1 MDIIAAQFTNWQT
14 ALEDFQKS
22 VEKDLE
28 EIRKQ
33 KSEIQQMKAEIINRL
48 DQGQYIR
55 DNNRVI
61 ISAPEIIIGNVD
73 KSGTLWN
80 GCSQVTIRANEINLE
95 GVGSGTTGIGTIV
108 SRAAS
113 IQQIAVDPGS
123 DGMESVV
130 KPTSEIVSQ
139 AQSITLRG
147 ETAEDF
153 FPTGA
158 PRSSKGIFLS
168 TDGQI
173 GINATKPCETLKEQL
188 ENQEKSLKTIISDLT
203 KEMNNAKSETSS
215 LITQLNSIAE
225 KNTMNADDIST
236 RTNFLDIDEL
246 QEEFQH
252 VSFTLYTSMT
262 RYFNVLSRLAE
273 ANRQLNSI
281 KEQKEAAGQL
291 QSSFKEK
298 TTDTFISLRS
308 ENISLTSTDG
318 DGNLR
323 TNDGAGIGLAGKEI
337 RFTSYGND
345 GALIKDSNIY
355 MGSQDVEINTANP
368 KIADK
373 NTDLPAEGSVRV
385 VSKAIQVEA
394 VDYETKDDKTEE
406 KSLTQEGSFTE
417 EKSLTQE
424 GSFTLRAEKI
434 NLNATDTE
442 GKATGTIAANA
453 KTVEVKAMDVD
464 KEKRTDKEL
473 AAGSSLLLLAEKVYA
488 GARDKKARSKSVQVA
503 SDKVGLFGDTTVEL
517 QQDGK
522 AILQLSGGDA
532 ALSGSKTT
540 LYGEMTSQGKTTFKS
555 DVTAGTV
562 EMKNLKVDSSFKTP
576 YTTEGVSVPGAPST
590 AKLSAK
596 LSEEELKSNNG

>member
-130 KPTSEIVSQ
+130 KTTSEIVSQ

-337 RFTSYGND
+337 SFTSYGND
-345 GALIKDSNIY
+345 GALIKDSGIY

-385 VSKAIQVEA
+385 LSKAIQVEA

-406 KSLTQEGSFTE
+406 KSLT
-417 EKSLTQE
+417 KE

-453 KTVEVKAMDVD
+453 KAVEVKAMDVD

-488 GARDKKARSKSVQVA
+488 GARDKKARSKSIQVA

-532 ALSGSKTT
+532 ALSGNKTT

-555 DVTAGTV
+555 DVTAETV
-562 EMKNLKVDSSFKTP
+562 EMKNLKVNSSFKTP
-576 YTTEGVSVPGAPST
+576 YTTEGISVPGAPST
-590 AKLSAK
+590 AKLGTK

>member
-1 MDIIAAQFTNWQT
+1 MRKDITEQFTDWQS
-14 ALEDFQKS
+14 ALEKFQQNVK
-22 VEKDLE
+22 KDIE
-28 EIRKQ
+28 EIRSQ
-33 KSEIQQMKAEIINRL
+33 KDEIQRIKQDIL
-48 DQGQYIR
+48 DNLEKGRYIR
-55 DNNRVI
+55 DDNRII

-73 KSGTLWN
+73 KSGILW
-80 GCSQVTIRANEINLE
+80 GGGSKVVIRATNIDLE
-95 GVGSGTTGIGTIV
+95 GVGTGTSGIGSIV
-108 SRAAS
+108 SRAPS
-113 IQQIAVDPGS
+113 IRQIAVDPGK
-123 DGMESVV
+123 DGIEQVV
-130 KPTSEIVSQ
+130 KPISEIVSQ
-139 AQSITLRG
+139 AQNIVLRG
-147 ETAEDF
+147 E
-153 FPTGA
+153 
-158 PRSSKGIFLS
+158 
-168 TDGQI
+168 
-173 GINATKPCETLKEQL
+173 
-188 ENQEKSLKTIISDLT
+188 
-203 KEMNNAKSETSS
+203 
-215 LITQLNSIAE
+215 
-225 KNTMNADDIST
+225 NADDYFPQSSLSNSGSGIHLSTNGQISIDATLPCDTLSESLEQEEKALNTQINDLNQTASQAKSTVTSLVSHMNELIEKDTLNSSEIET

-246 QEEFQH
+246 HYEFQQ
-252 VSFTLYTSMT
+252 VTSTLYNALTH
-262 RYFNVLSRLAE
+262 YFNSLSLLAE
-273 ANRQLNSI
+273 SNRQLAAV
-281 KEQKEAAGQL
+281 KEQKEAAKQL
-291 QSSFKEK
+291 KSSFKEQ

-308 ENISLTSTDG
+308 ENISLTSADG

-337 RFTSYGND
+337 SFTSYGND
-345 GALIKDSNIY
+345 GALIKDSGIY

-385 VSKAIQVEA
+385 VSKEIQVEA
-394 VDYETKDDKTEE
+394 VDYETKDNK
-406 KSLTQEGSFTE
+406 TE

-488 GARDKKARSKSVQVA
+488 GARDKKARSKNVQVA

-576 YTTEGVSVPGAPST
+576 YTTEGISVPGAPST
-590 AKLSAK
+590 AKLGAK
-596 LSEEELKSNNG
+596 LNEEELKSNNG

>member
-1 MDIIAAQFTNWQT
+1 MEKFQQNVKKDI
-14 ALEDFQKS
+14 
-22 VEKDLE
+22 E
-28 EIRKQ
+28 EIRSQ
-33 KSEIQQMKAEIINRL
+33 KDEIQRIKQDIL
-48 DQGQYIR
+48 DNLEKGRYIR
-55 DNNRVI
+55 DDNRII

-73 KSGTLWN
+73 KSGILW
-80 GCSQVTIRANEINLE
+80 GGGSKVVIRATNIDLE
-95 GVGSGTTGIGTIV
+95 GVGTGTSGIGSIV
-108 SRAAS
+108 SRAPS
-113 IQQIAVDPGS
+113 IRQIAVDPGK
-123 DGMESVV
+123 DGIEQVV
-130 KPTSEIVSQ
+130 KPISEIVSQ
-139 AQSITLRG
+139 AQNIVLRG
-147 ETAEDF
+147 EDTDDY
-153 FPTGA
+153 FPQ
-158 PRSSKGIFLS
+158 SSLSNSGSGIHLS
-168 TDGQI
+168 TNGQI
-173 GINATKPCETLKEQL
+173 SIDATLPCDTLSESLEQEEKALNTQINDL
-188 ENQEKSLKTIISDLT
+188 NQTASQ
-203 KEMNNAKSETSS
+203 AKSTVAS
-215 LITQLNSIAE
+215 LVSYMNELIEKDTLNNSEIE
-225 KNTMNADDIST
+225 T

-246 QEEFQH
+246 HYEFQQTT
-252 VSFTLYTSMT
+252 STLYNALTH
-262 RYFNVLSRLAE
+262 YFNSLSLLAE
-273 ANRQLNSI
+273 NNRQLAAV
-281 KEQKEAAGQL
+281 KEQKEAAKQL
-291 QSSFKEK
+291 KSSFKEQ

-337 RFTSYGND
+337 SLTSYGND
-345 GALIKDSNIY
+345 GALIKDSGIY

-406 KSLTQEGSFTE
+406 KSLT
-417 EKSLTQE
+417 KE

-540 LYGEMTSQGKTTFKS
+540 LYGEMTSQGKSTFKS

-576 YTTEGVSVPGAPST
+576 YTTEGISVPGAPST

>member
-1 MDIIAAQFTNWQT
+1 MRKDITEQFTDWQS
-14 ALEDFQKS
+14 ALEKFQQNVK
-22 VEKDLE
+22 KDIE
-28 EIRKQ
+28 EIRSQ
-33 KSEIQQMKAEIINRL
+33 KDEIQRIKQDIL
-48 DQGQYIR
+48 DNLEKGRYIR
-55 DNNRVI
+55 DDNRII

-73 KSGTLWN
+73 KSGILW
-80 GCSQVTIRANEINLE
+80 GGGSKVVIRATNIDLE
-95 GVGSGTTGIGTIV
+95 GVGTGTSGIGSIV
-108 SRAAS
+108 SRAPS
-113 IQQIAVDPGS
+113 IRQIAVDPGK
-123 DGMESVV
+123 DGIEQVV
-130 KPTSEIVSQ
+130 KPISEIVSQ
-139 AQSITLRG
+139 AQNIVLRG
-147 ETAEDF
+147 E
-153 FPTGA
+153 
-158 PRSSKGIFLS
+158 
-168 TDGQI
+168 
-173 GINATKPCETLKEQL
+173 
-188 ENQEKSLKTIISDLT
+188 
-203 KEMNNAKSETSS
+203 
-215 LITQLNSIAE
+215 
-225 KNTMNADDIST
+225 NADDYFPQSSLSNSGSGIHLSTNGQISIDATLPCDTLSESLEQEEKALNTQINDLNQTASQAKSTVASLVSHMNELIEKDTLNSSEIET

-246 QEEFQH
+246 HYEFQQ
-252 VSFTLYTSMT
+252 VTSTLYNALTH
-262 RYFNVLSRLAE
+262 YFNSLSLLAE
-273 ANRQLNSI
+273 SNRQLAAV
-281 KEQKEAAGQL
+281 KEQKEAAKQL
-291 QSSFKEK
+291 KSSFKEQ

-308 ENISLTSTDG
+308 ENISLTSADG

-337 RFTSYGND
+337 SFTSYGND
-345 GALIKDSNIY
+345 GALIKDSSIY

-394 VDYETKDDKTEE
+394 VDYEMKDNK
-406 KSLTQEGSFTE
+406 TE

-488 GARDKKARSKSVQVA
+488 GARDKKARSKNVQVA

-590 AKLSAK
+590 AKLGAK

>member
-1 MDIIAAQFTNWQT
+1 MRTIAEQFKYWQE
-14 ALEDFQKS
+14 ALDDFQKN
-22 VEKDLE
+22 VEKDLD
-28 EIRKQ
+28 EIRRY
-33 KSEIQQMKAEIINRL
+33 KSEVQQMKIDLIDHLEKGRYVRD
-48 DQGQYIR
+48 DQ
-55 DNNRVI
+55 RVI

-73 KSGTLWN
+73 KSGTLCGSN
-80 GCSQVTIRANEINLE
+80 SRIILRGTNISLDGVGAGAS
-95 GVGSGTTGIGTIV
+95 GVGSIV

-113 IQQIAVDPGS
+113 IRQIAVDPGM
-123 DGMESVV
+123 DGQENVA
-130 KPTSEIVSQ
+130 KGISEIVSQ
-139 AQSITLRG
+139 ARNVIIRSEKQ
-147 ETAEDF
+147 ANDV
-153 FPTGA
+153 FPTYGL
-158 PRSSKGIFLS
+158 SGTDGGITLS

-173 GINATKPCETLKEQL
+173 SLNATLPCETLKERL
-188 ENQEKSLKTIISDLT
+188 EQEETALTTQTNDLK
-203 KEMNNAKSETSS
+203 KEASQAKSEVSS
-215 LITQLNSIAE
+215 LISQIDKLFDQDLMNLDE
-225 KNTMNADDIST
+225 TMT
-236 RTNFLDIDEL
+236 RTNYMDIEEL
-246 QEEFQH
+246 HEEIRNI
-252 VSFTLYTSMT
+252 SGTIYTSMT

-298 TTDTFISLRS
+298 STDTFISLRS

-337 RFTSYGND
+337 SLTSYGND
-345 GALIKDSNIY
+345 GALIKDSGIY

-406 KSLTQEGSFTE
+406 KSLT
-417 EKSLTQE
+417 KE
-424 GSFTLRAEKI
+424 GSFTLRAEII
-434 NLNATDTE
+434 NLIATDTE

-488 GARDKKARSKSVQVA
+488 GARDKKTRSKSVQVA

-532 ALSGSKTT
+532 ALSGSKIT
-540 LYGEMTSQGKTTFKS
+540 LYGEMTSQGKSTFKS

-576 YTTEGVSVPGAPST
+576 YTTEGISVPGAPST

>member
-1 MDIIAAQFTNWQT
+1 MRKDITEQFTDWKS
-14 ALEDFQKS
+14 ALEKFQQNVK
-22 VEKDLE
+22 KDIE
-28 EIRKQ
+28 EIRSQ
-33 KSEIQQMKAEIINRL
+33 KDEIQRIKQDIL
-48 DQGQYIR
+48 DNLEKGRYIR
-55 DNNRVI
+55 DDNRII

-73 KSGTLWN
+73 KSGILW
-80 GCSQVTIRANEINLE
+80 GGGSKVVIRATNIDLE
-95 GVGSGTTGIGTIV
+95 GVGTGTSGIGSIV
-108 SRAAS
+108 SRAPS
-113 IQQIAVDPGS
+113 IRQIAVDPGK
-123 DGMESVV
+123 DGIEQVV
-130 KPTSEIVSQ
+130 KPISEIVSQ
-139 AQSITLRG
+139 AQNIVLRG
-147 ETAEDF
+147 E
-153 FPTGA
+153 
-158 PRSSKGIFLS
+158 
-168 TDGQI
+168 
-173 GINATKPCETLKEQL
+173 
-188 ENQEKSLKTIISDLT
+188 
-203 KEMNNAKSETSS
+203 
-215 LITQLNSIAE
+215 
-225 KNTMNADDIST
+225 NADDYFPQSSLSNSGSGIHLSTNGQISIDATLPCDTLSESLEQEEKALNTHINDLNQTASQAKSTVASLVSHMNELIEKDTLNSSEIET

-246 QEEFQH
+246 HYEFQQTT
-252 VSFTLYTSMT
+252 STLYNALTH
-262 RYFNVLSRLAE
+262 YFNSLSLLAE
-273 ANRQLNSI
+273 SNRQLAAV
-281 KEQKEAAGQL
+281 KEQKEAAKQL
-291 QSSFKEK
+291 KSSFKEQ

-337 RFTSYGND
+337 SLTSYGND
-345 GALIKDSNIY
+345 GALIKDSGIY

-406 KSLTQEGSFTE
+406 KSLT
-417 EKSLTQE
+417 KE

-488 GARDKKARSKSVQVA
+488 GARDKKTRSKSVQVA

-540 LYGEMTSQGKTTFKS
+540 LYGEMTSQGKSTFKS

-576 YTTEGVSVPGAPST
+576 YTTEGISVPGSPST

>member
-1 MDIIAAQFTNWQT
+1 MRTIAEQFKYWQE
-14 ALEDFQKS
+14 ALDDFQKN
-22 VEKDLE
+22 VEKDLD
-28 EIRKQ
+28 EIRRY
-33 KSEIQQMKAEIINRL
+33 KSEVQQMKIDLIDHLEKGRYVRD
-48 DQGQYIR
+48 DQ
-55 DNNRVI
+55 RVI

-73 KSGTLWN
+73 KSGTLCGSN
-80 GCSQVTIRANEINLE
+80 SRIILRGTNISLDGVGAGAS
-95 GVGSGTTGIGTIV
+95 GVGSIV

-113 IQQIAVDPGS
+113 IRQIAVDPGM
-123 DGMESVV
+123 DGQENVA
-130 KPTSEIVSQ
+130 KGISEIVSQ
-139 AQSITLRG
+139 ARNVIIRSEKQ
-147 ETAEDF
+147 ANDV
-153 FPTGA
+153 FPTYGL
-158 PRSSKGIFLS
+158 SGTDGGITLS

-173 GINATKPCETLKEQL
+173 SLNATLPCETLKERL
-188 ENQEKSLKTIISDLT
+188 EQEETALTTQTNDLK
-203 KEMNNAKSETSS
+203 KEASQAKSEVSS
-215 LITQLNSIAE
+215 LISQIDKLFDQDLMNLDE
-225 KNTMNADDIST
+225 TMT
-236 RTNFLDIDEL
+236 RTNYMDIEEL
-246 QEEFQH
+246 HEEIRNI
-252 VSFTLYTSMT
+252 SGTIYTSMT

-298 TTDTFISLRS
+298 STDTFISLRS

-337 RFTSYGND
+337 SLTSYGND
-345 GALIKDSNIY
+345 GALIKDSGIY

-394 VDYETKDDKTEE
+394 VDYETKDDK
-406 KSLTQEGSFTE
+406 TE

-488 GARDKKARSKSVQVA
+488 GARDKKTRSKSVQVA

-540 LYGEMTSQGKTTFKS
+540 LYGEMTSQGKSTFKS

-576 YTTEGVSVPGAPST
+576 YTTEGISVPGAPST

>member
-1 MDIIAAQFTNWQT
+1 MEKRIGKVPAKCKKDI
-14 ALEDFQKS
+14 
-22 VEKDLE
+22 E
-28 EIRKQ
+28 EIRSQ
-33 KSEIQQMKAEIINRL
+33 KDEIQRIKQDIL
-48 DQGQYIR
+48 DNLEKGRYIR
-55 DNNRVI
+55 DDNRII

-73 KSGTLWN
+73 KSGILW
-80 GCSQVTIRANEINLE
+80 GGGSKVVIRATNIDLE
-95 GVGSGTTGIGTIV
+95 GVGTGTSGIGSIV
-108 SRAAS
+108 SRAPS
-113 IQQIAVDPGS
+113 IRQIAVDPGK
-123 DGMESVV
+123 DGIEQVV
-130 KPTSEIVSQ
+130 KPISEIVSQ
-139 AQSITLRG
+139 AQNIVLRG
-147 ETAEDF
+147 E
-153 FPTGA
+153 
-158 PRSSKGIFLS
+158 
-168 TDGQI
+168 
-173 GINATKPCETLKEQL
+173 
-188 ENQEKSLKTIISDLT
+188 
-203 KEMNNAKSETSS
+203 
-215 LITQLNSIAE
+215 
-225 KNTMNADDIST
+225 NADDYFPQSSLSNSGSGIHLSTNGQISIDATLPCDTLSESLEQEEKALNTQINDLNQTASQAKSTVASLVSHMNELIEKDTLNSSEIET

-246 QEEFQH
+246 HYEFQQTT
-252 VSFTLYTSMT
+252 STLYNALTH
-262 RYFNVLSRLAE
+262 YFNSLSLLAE
-273 ANRQLNSI
+273 SNRQLAAV
-281 KEQKEAAGQL
+281 KEQKEAAKQL
-291 QSSFKEK
+291 KSSFKEQ

-337 RFTSYGND
+337 SLTSYGND
-345 GALIKDSNIY
+345 GALIKDSGIY

-406 KSLTQEGSFTE
+406 KSLT
-417 EKSLTQE
+417 KE

-488 GARDKKARSKSVQVA
+488 GARDKKTRSKSVQVA

-540 LYGEMTSQGKTTFKS
+540 LYGEMTSQGKSTFKS

-576 YTTEGVSVPGAPST
+576 YTTEGISVPGAPST
-590 AKLSAK
+590 AKLNAK

>member
-1 MDIIAAQFTNWQT
+1 MRTIAEQFKYWQE
-14 ALEDFQKS
+14 ALDDFQKN
-22 VEKDLE
+22 VEKDLD
-28 EIRKQ
+28 EIRRY
-33 KSEIQQMKAEIINRL
+33 KSEVQQMKIDLIDHLEKGRYVRD
-48 DQGQYIR
+48 DQ
-55 DNNRVI
+55 RVI

-73 KSGTLWN
+73 KSGTLCGSN
-80 GCSQVTIRANEINLE
+80 SRIILRGTNISLDGVGAGAS
-95 GVGSGTTGIGTIV
+95 GVGSIV

-113 IQQIAVDPGS
+113 IRQIAVDPGM
-123 DGMESVV
+123 DGQENVA
-130 KPTSEIVSQ
+130 KGISEIVSQ
-139 AQSITLRG
+139 ARNVIIRSEKQ
-147 ETAEDF
+147 ANDV
-153 FPTGA
+153 FPTYGL
-158 PRSSKGIFLS
+158 SGTDGGITLS

-173 GINATKPCETLKEQL
+173 SLNATLPCETLKERL
-188 ENQEKSLKTIISDLT
+188 EQEETALTTQTNDLK
-203 KEMNNAKSETSS
+203 KEASQAKSEVSS
-215 LITQLNSIAE
+215 LGNPEHIRHHLHLDDPLLQRPLPPCRGEPPIEQHQGAE
-225 KNTMNADDIST
+225 RGGRPVAV
-236 RTNFLDIDEL
+236 F
-246 QEEFQH
+246 
-252 VSFTLYTSMT
+252 VP
-262 RYFNVLSRLAE
+262 
-273 ANRQLNSI
+273 
-281 KEQKEAAGQL
+281 
-291 QSSFKEK
+291 
-298 TTDTFISLRS
+298 DTFISLRS

-337 RFTSYGND
+337 SLTSYGND
-345 GALIKDSNIY
+345 GALIKDSGIY

-406 KSLTQEGSFTE
+406 KSLT
-417 EKSLTQE
+417 KE

-540 LYGEMTSQGKTTFKS
+540 LYGEMTSQGKSTFKS

-576 YTTEGVSVPGAPST
+576 YTTEGISVPGAPST

>member
-1 MDIIAAQFTNWQT
+1 MRTIAEQFKYWQE
-14 ALEDFQKS
+14 ALDDFQKN
-22 VEKDLE
+22 VEKDLD
-28 EIRKQ
+28 EIRRY
-33 KSEIQQMKAEIINRL
+33 KSEVQQMKIDLIDHLEKGRYVRD
-48 DQGQYIR
+48 DQ
-55 DNNRVI
+55 RVI

-73 KSGTLWN
+73 KSGTLCGSN
-80 GCSQVTIRANEINLE
+80 SRIILRGTNISLDGVGAGAS
-95 GVGSGTTGIGTIV
+95 GVGSIV

-113 IQQIAVDPGS
+113 IRQIAVDPGM
-123 DGMESVV
+123 DGQENVA
-130 KPTSEIVSQ
+130 KGISEIVSQ
-139 AQSITLRG
+139 ARNVIIRSEKQ
-147 ETAEDF
+147 ANDV
-153 FPTGA
+153 FPTYGL
-158 PRSSKGIFLS
+158 SGTDGGITLS

-173 GINATKPCETLKEQL
+173 SLNATLPCETLKERL
-188 ENQEKSLKTIISDLT
+188 EQEETALTTQTNDLK
-203 KEMNNAKSETSS
+203 KEASQAKSEVSS
-215 LITQLNSIAE
+215 LISQIDKLFDQDLMNLDE
-225 KNTMNADDIST
+225 TMT
-236 RTNFLDIDEL
+236 RTNYMDIEEL
-246 QEEFQH
+246 HEEIRNI
-252 VSFTLYTSMT
+252 SGTIYTSMT

-273 ANRQLNSI
+273 SNRQLNSI

-298 TTDTFISLRS
+298 STDTFISLRS

-337 RFTSYGND
+337 SLTSYGND
-345 GALIKDSNIY
+345 GALIKDSGIY

-406 KSLTQEGSFTE
+406 KSLT
-417 EKSLTQE
+417 KE

-488 GARDKKARSKSVQVA
+488 GARDKKTRSKSVQVA
-503 SDKVGLFGDTTVEL
+503 SDKVGLFGDTAVEL

-540 LYGEMTSQGKTTFKS
+540 LYGEMTSQGKSTFKS

-576 YTTEGVSVPGAPST
+576 YTTEGISVPGAPST

>member
-1 MDIIAAQFTNWQT
+1 MRTIAEQFKYWQE
-14 ALEDFQKS
+14 ALDDFQKN
-22 VEKDLE
+22 VEKDLD
-28 EIRKQ
+28 EIRRY
-33 KSEIQQMKAEIINRL
+33 KSEVQQMKIDLIDHLEKGRYVRD
-48 DQGQYIR
+48 DQ
-55 DNNRVI
+55 RVI

-73 KSGTLWN
+73 KSGTLCGSN
-80 GCSQVTIRANEINLE
+80 SRIILRGTNISLDGVGAGAS
-95 GVGSGTTGIGTIV
+95 GVGSIV

-113 IQQIAVDPGS
+113 IRQIAVDPGM
-123 DGMESVV
+123 DGQENVA
-130 KPTSEIVSQ
+130 KGISEIVSQ
-139 AQSITLRG
+139 ARNVIIRSEKQ
-147 ETAEDF
+147 ANDV
-153 FPTGA
+153 FPTYGL
-158 PRSSKGIFLS
+158 SGTDGGITLS

-173 GINATKPCETLKEQL
+173 SLNATLPCETLKERL
-188 ENQEKSLKTIISDLT
+188 EQEETALTTQTNDLK
-203 KEMNNAKSETSS
+203 KEASQAKSEVSS
-215 LITQLNSIAE
+215 LISQIDKLFDQDLMNLDE
-225 KNTMNADDIST
+225 TMT
-236 RTNFLDIDEL
+236 RTNYMDIEEL
-246 QEEFQH
+246 HEEIRNI
-252 VSFTLYTSMT
+252 SGTIYTSMT

-298 TTDTFISLRS
+298 STDTFISLRS

-337 RFTSYGND
+337 SLTSYGND
-345 GALIKDSNIY
+345 GALIKDSGIY
-355 MGSQDVEINTANP
+355 MGSQDVESNTANP

-406 KSLTQEGSFTE
+406 KSLT
-417 EKSLTQE
+417 KE

-488 GARDKKARSKSVQVA
+488 GARDKKTRSKSVQVA

-540 LYGEMTSQGKTTFKS
+540 LYGEMTSQGKSTFKS

-576 YTTEGVSVPGAPST
+576 YTTEGISVPGAPST

>member
-1 MDIIAAQFTNWQT
+1 MRKDITEQFTDWQS
-14 ALEDFQKS
+14 ALEKFQQNVK
-22 VEKDLE
+22 KDIE
-28 EIRKQ
+28 EIRSQ
-33 KSEIQQMKAEIINRL
+33 KDEIQRIKQDIL
-48 DQGQYIR
+48 DNLEKGRYIR
-55 DNNRVI
+55 DDNRII

-73 KSGTLWN
+73 KSGILW
-80 GCSQVTIRANEINLE
+80 GGGSKVVIRATNIDLE
-95 GVGSGTTGIGTIV
+95 GVGTGTSGIGSIV
-108 SRAAS
+108 SRAPS
-113 IQQIAVDPGS
+113 IRQIAVDPGK
-123 DGMESVV
+123 DGIEQVV
-130 KPTSEIVSQ
+130 KPISEIVSQ
-139 AQSITLRG
+139 AQNIVLRG
-147 ETAEDF
+147 E
-153 FPTGA
+153 
-158 PRSSKGIFLS
+158 
-168 TDGQI
+168 
-173 GINATKPCETLKEQL
+173 
-188 ENQEKSLKTIISDLT
+188 
-203 KEMNNAKSETSS
+203 
-215 LITQLNSIAE
+215 
-225 KNTMNADDIST
+225 NADDYFPQSSLSNSGSGIHLSTNGQISIDATLPCDTLSESLEQEEKALNTQINDLNQTASQAKSTVASLVSHMNELIEKDTLNSSEIET

-246 QEEFQH
+246 HYEFQQ
-252 VSFTLYTSMT
+252 VTSTLYNALTH
-262 RYFNVLSRLAE
+262 YFNSLSLLAE
-273 ANRQLNSI
+273 SNRQLAAV
-281 KEQKEAAGQL
+281 KEQKEAAKQL
-291 QSSFKEK
+291 KSSFKEQ

-308 ENISLTSTDG
+308 ENISLTSADG

-337 RFTSYGND
+337 SFTSYGND
-345 GALIKDSNIY
+345 GALIKDSSIY

-394 VDYETKDDKTEE
+394 VDYETKDDK
-406 KSLTQEGSFTE
+406 TE

-488 GARDKKARSKSVQVA
+488 GARDKKARSKNVQVA

-590 AKLSAK
+590 AKLGAK

>member
-1 MDIIAAQFTNWQT
+1 MRTIAEQFKYWQE
-14 ALEDFQKS
+14 ALDDFQKN
-22 VEKDLE
+22 VEKDLD
-28 EIRKQ
+28 EIRRY
-33 KSEIQQMKAEIINRL
+33 KSEVQQMKIDLIDHLEKGRYVRD
-48 DQGQYIR
+48 DQ
-55 DNNRVI
+55 RVI

-73 KSGTLWN
+73 KSGTLC
-80 GCSQVTIRANEINLE
+80 GSHSKIILRGTDICLDGVGTSAS
-95 GVGSGTTGIGTIV
+95 GVGSIV

-113 IQQIAVDPGS
+113 IRQIAVDPGM
-123 DGMESVV
+123 DGQENVA
-130 KPTSEIVSQ
+130 KGISEIVSQ
-139 AQSITLRG
+139 ARNITIRS
-147 ETAEDF
+147 EKQANDV
-153 FPTGA
+153 FPTYGL
-158 PRSSKGIFLS
+158 SGNDGGITLS

-173 GINATKPCETLKEQL
+173 NLNATLPCETLKKRLEQEETAL
-188 ENQEKSLKTIISDLT
+188 TTQTNDLK
-203 KEMNNAKSETSS
+203 KEASQAKSEVSS
-215 LITQLNSIAE
+215 LISQIDKLFDQDLMNLDE
-225 KNTMNADDIST
+225 TMT
-236 RTNFLDIDEL
+236 RTNYMDIDEL
-246 QEEFQH
+246 HEEIRNI
-252 VSFTLYTSMT
+252 SGTIYSAMT

-273 ANRQLNSI
+273 TNRQLNSI

-291 QSSFKEK
+291 QSSFKDQP
-298 TTDTFISLRS
+298 TDTFISLRS

-323 TNDGAGIGLAGKEI
+323 TNQGAGIGLAGKEI
-337 RFTSYGND
+337 SLTSYGND
-345 GALIKDSNIY
+345 GALIKESGIY

-373 NTDLPAEGSVRV
+373 STDLPAEGNVRV
-385 VSKAIQVEA
+385 ISKEIQVEA

-406 KSLTQEGSFTE
+406 KSLT
-417 EKSLTQE
+417 KE

-442 GKATGTIAANA
+442 GKATGTITANA
-453 KTVEVKAMDVD
+453 KAVEVKAMDVD

-488 GARDKKARSKSVQVA
+488 GARDKKMRSKNVQVA
-503 SDKVGLFGDTTVEL
+503 SDKVGLFGDTTIEL

-522 AILQLSGGDA
+522 AILQLSGGDT

-555 DVTAGTV
+555 DVTAETV

-576 YTTEGVSVPGAPST
+576 YTTEGISVPSAPST

-596 LSEEELKSNNG
+596 LSEEELKSSNE

>member
-1 MDIIAAQFTNWQT
+1 MRKDITEQFTDWQS
-14 ALEDFQKS
+14 ALEKFQQNVK
-22 VEKDLE
+22 KDIE
-28 EIRKQ
+28 EIRSQ
-33 KSEIQQMKAEIINRL
+33 KDEIQRIKQDIL
-48 DQGQYIR
+48 DNLEKGRYIR
-55 DNNRVI
+55 DDNRII

-73 KSGTLWN
+73 KSGILW
-80 GCSQVTIRANEINLE
+80 GGGSKVVIRATNIDLE
-95 GVGSGTTGIGTIV
+95 GVGTGTSGIGSIV
-108 SRAAS
+108 SRAPS
-113 IQQIAVDPGS
+113 IRQIAVDPGK
-123 DGMESVV
+123 DGIEQVV
-130 KPTSEIVSQ
+130 KPISEIVSQ
-139 AQSITLRG
+139 AQNIVLRG
-147 ETAEDF
+147 E
-153 FPTGA
+153 
-158 PRSSKGIFLS
+158 
-168 TDGQI
+168 
-173 GINATKPCETLKEQL
+173 
-188 ENQEKSLKTIISDLT
+188 
-203 KEMNNAKSETSS
+203 
-215 LITQLNSIAE
+215 
-225 KNTMNADDIST
+225 NADDYFPKSSLSNSGSGIHLSTNGQISIDATLPCDTLSESLEQEEKALNTQINDLNQTASQAKSTVASLVSHMNELIEKDTLNSSEIET

-246 QEEFQH
+246 HYEFQQ
-252 VSFTLYTSMT
+252 VTSTLYNALTH
-262 RYFNVLSRLAE
+262 YFNSLSLLAE
-273 ANRQLNSI
+273 SNRQLAAV
-281 KEQKEAAGQL
+281 KEQKEAAKQL
-291 QSSFKEK
+291 KSSFKEQ

-308 ENISLTSTDG
+308 ENISLTSADG

-337 RFTSYGND
+337 SFTSYGND
-345 GALIKDSNIY
+345 GALIKDSSIY

-385 VSKAIQVEA
+385 VSKEIQVEA
-394 VDYETKDDKTEE
+394 VDYETKDNK
-406 KSLTQEGSFTE
+406 TE

-488 GARDKKARSKSVQVA
+488 GARDKKARSKNVQVA

-576 YTTEGVSVPGAPST
+576 YTTEGISVPGAPST

>member
-1 MDIIAAQFTNWQT
+1 MRTIAEQFKYWQE
-14 ALEDFQKS
+14 ALDDFQKN
-22 VEKDLE
+22 VEKDLD
-28 EIRKQ
+28 EIRRY
-33 KSEIQQMKAEIINRL
+33 KSEVQQMKIDLIDHLEKGRYVRD
-48 DQGQYIR
+48 DQ
-55 DNNRVI
+55 RVI

-73 KSGTLWN
+73 KSGTLCGSN
-80 GCSQVTIRANEINLE
+80 SRIILRGTNISLDGVGAGAS
-95 GVGSGTTGIGTIV
+95 GVGSIV

-113 IQQIAVDPGS
+113 IRQIAVDPGM
-123 DGMESVV
+123 DGQENVA
-130 KPTSEIVSQ
+130 KGISEIVSQ
-139 AQSITLRG
+139 ARNVIIRSEKQ
-147 ETAEDF
+147 ANDV
-153 FPTGA
+153 FPTYGL
-158 PRSSKGIFLS
+158 SGTDGGITLS

-173 GINATKPCETLKEQL
+173 SLNATLPCETLKERL
-188 ENQEKSLKTIISDLT
+188 EQEETALTTQTNDLK
-203 KEMNNAKSETSS
+203 KEASQAKSEVSS
-215 LITQLNSIAE
+215 LISQIDKLFDQDLMNLDE
-225 KNTMNADDIST
+225 TMT
-236 RTNFLDIDEL
+236 RTNYMDIEEL
-246 QEEFQH
+246 HEEIRNI
-252 VSFTLYTSMT
+252 SGTIYTSMT

-291 QSSFKEK
+291 QSSFKGQLQSSFKEK
-298 TTDTFISLRS
+298 STDTFISLRS

-337 RFTSYGND
+337 SLTSYGND
-345 GALIKDSNIY
+345 GALIKDSGIY

-406 KSLTQEGSFTE
+406 KSLT
-417 EKSLTQE
+417 KE

-488 GARDKKARSKSVQVA
+488 GARDKKTRSKSVQVA

-540 LYGEMTSQGKTTFKS
+540 LYGEMTSQGKSTFKS

-576 YTTEGVSVPGAPST
+576 YTTEGISVPGAPST
-590 AKLSAK
+590 AKLNAK

>member
-1 MDIIAAQFTNWQT
+1 MEKFQQNVKKDI
-14 ALEDFQKS
+14 
-22 VEKDLE
+22 E
-28 EIRKQ
+28 EIRSQ
-33 KSEIQQMKAEIINRL
+33 KDEIQRIKQDIL
-48 DQGQYIR
+48 DNLEKGRYIR
-55 DNNRVI
+55 DDNRII

-73 KSGTLWN
+73 KSGILW
-80 GCSQVTIRANEINLE
+80 GGGSKVVIRATNIDLE
-95 GVGSGTTGIGTIV
+95 GVGTGTSGIGSIV
-108 SRAAS
+108 SRAPS
-113 IQQIAVDPGS
+113 IRQIAVDPGK
-123 DGMESVV
+123 DGIEQVV
-130 KPTSEIVSQ
+130 KPISEIVSQ
-139 AQSITLRG
+139 AQNIVLRG
-147 ETAEDF
+147 E
-153 FPTGA
+153 
-158 PRSSKGIFLS
+158 
-168 TDGQI
+168 
-173 GINATKPCETLKEQL
+173 
-188 ENQEKSLKTIISDLT
+188 
-203 KEMNNAKSETSS
+203 
-215 LITQLNSIAE
+215 
-225 KNTMNADDIST
+225 NADDYFPQSSLSNSGSGIHLSTNGQISIDATLPCDTLSESLEQEEKALNTQINDLNQTASQAKSTVASLVSHMNELIEKDTLNSSEIET

-246 QEEFQH
+246 HYEFQQTT
-252 VSFTLYTSMT
+252 STLYNALTH
-262 RYFNVLSRLAE
+262 YFNSLSLLAE
-273 ANRQLNSI
+273 SNRQLAAV
-281 KEQKEAAGQL
+281 KEQKEAAKQL
-291 QSSFKEK
+291 KSSFKEQ

-337 RFTSYGND
+337 SFTSYGND
-345 GALIKDSNIY
+345 GALIKDSGIY

-385 VSKAIQVEA
+385 LSKAIQVEA

-406 KSLTQEGSFTE
+406 KN
-417 EKSLTQE
+417 LTQE

-442 GKATGTIAANA
+442 GKATGTIAVNA
-453 KTVEVKAMDVD
+453 KTVEVKSMDVD

>member
-1 MDIIAAQFTNWQT
+1 MRKDITEQFTDWQS
-14 ALEDFQKS
+14 ALEKFQQNVK
-22 VEKDLE
+22 KDIE
-28 EIRKQ
+28 EIRSQ
-33 KSEIQQMKAEIINRL
+33 KDEIQRIKQDIL
-48 DQGQYIR
+48 DNLEKGRYIR
-55 DNNRVI
+55 DDNRII

-73 KSGTLWN
+73 KSGILW
-80 GCSQVTIRANEINLE
+80 GGGSKVVIRATNIDLE
-95 GVGSGTTGIGTIV
+95 GVGTGTSGIGSIV
-108 SRAAS
+108 SRAPS
-113 IQQIAVDPGS
+113 IRQIAVDPGK
-123 DGMESVV
+123 DGIEQVV
-130 KPTSEIVSQ
+130 KPISEIVSQ
-139 AQSITLRG
+139 AQNIVLRG
-147 ETAEDF
+147 E
-153 FPTGA
+153 
-158 PRSSKGIFLS
+158 
-168 TDGQI
+168 
-173 GINATKPCETLKEQL
+173 
-188 ENQEKSLKTIISDLT
+188 
-203 KEMNNAKSETSS
+203 
-215 LITQLNSIAE
+215 
-225 KNTMNADDIST
+225 NADDYFPQSSLSNSGSGIHLSTNGQISIDATLPCDTLSESLEQEEKALNTQINDLNQTASQAKSTVASLVSHMNELIEKDTLNSSEIET

-246 QEEFQH
+246 HYEFQQTT
-252 VSFTLYTSMT
+252 STLYNALTH
-262 RYFNVLSRLAE
+262 YFNSLSLLAE
-273 ANRQLNSI
+273 SNRQLAAV
-281 KEQKEAAGQL
+281 KEQKEAAKQL
-291 QSSFKEK
+291 KSSFKEQ

-337 RFTSYGND
+337 SLTSYGND
-345 GALIKDSNIY
+345 GALIKDSGIY

-406 KSLTQEGSFTE
+406 KSLT
-417 EKSLTQE
+417 KE

-434 NLNATDTE
+434 NLTATDTE

-488 GARDKKARSKSVQVA
+488 GARDKKTRSKSVQVA

-540 LYGEMTSQGKTTFKS
+540 LYGEMTSQGKSTFKS

-576 YTTEGVSVPGAPST
+576 YTTEGISVPGAPST

>member
-1 MDIIAAQFTNWQT
+1 MRTIAEQFKYWQE
-14 ALEDFQKS
+14 ALDDFQKN
-22 VEKDLE
+22 VEKDLD
-28 EIRKQ
+28 EIRRY
-33 KSEIQQMKAEIINRL
+33 KSEVQQMKIDLIDHLEKGR
-48 DQGQYIR
+48 YIR
-55 DNNRVI
+55 DDQRVI

-73 KSGTLWN
+73 KSGMLCGSSSKIILRGTDISLD
-80 GCSQVTIRANEINLE
+80 GVGAGAS
-95 GVGSGTTGIGTIV
+95 GVGSIV
-108 SRAAS
+108 CRASS
-113 IQQIAVDPGS
+113 IRQIAVDPGI
-123 DGMESVV
+123 DGQENVA
-130 KPTSEIVSQ
+130 KDISEIVSQ
-139 AQSITLRG
+139 ARNITIRSEKQANDVFTSYGLAGNDGGITL
-147 ETAEDF
+147 
-153 FPTGA
+153 
-158 PRSSKGIFLS
+158 SS
-168 TDGQI
+168 DGQI
-173 GINATKPCETLKEQL
+173 SLNATLPCDTLKEKL
-188 ENQEKSLKTIISDLT
+188 EQEETALTEQTNNLKT
-203 KEMNNAKSETSS
+203 EVAQAKSEVST
-215 LITQLNSIAE
+215 LIKKIDKLFDQDI
-225 KNTMNADDIST
+225 MNLDETLT
-236 RTNFLDIDEL
+236 RTNFMDIEEL
-246 QEEFQH
+246 HKEIRNI
-252 VSFTLYTSMT
+252 SSAIYSAMT
-262 RYFNVLSRLAE
+262 GYFNTLSRLAE
-273 ANRQLNSI
+273 TNRQLNSV
-281 KEQKEAAGQL
+281 KEQKEATGKIK
-291 QSSFKEK
+291 SSFAEN
-298 TTDTFISLRS
+298 TTGTVISLQS
-308 ENISLTSTDG
+308 ENISITSIDG

-323 TNDGAGIGLAGKEI
+323 TNQGAGIALGGKEI
-337 RFTSYGND
+337 SITSYGND
-345 GALIKDSNIY
+345 GALIKDSGIY
-355 MGSQDVEINTANP
+355 IGSQDVKINTANP

-406 KSLTQEGSFTE
+406 KSLT
-417 EKSLTQE
+417 KE

-488 GARDKKARSKSVQVA
+488 GARDKKTRSKSVQVA

-540 LYGEMTSQGKTTFKS
+540 LYGEMTSQGKSTFKS

-576 YTTEGVSVPGAPST
+576 YTTEGISVPGAPST
-590 AKLSAK
+590 AKLSVK

>member
-1 MDIIAAQFTNWQT
+1 MRTIAEQFKYWQE
-14 ALEDFQKS
+14 ALDDFQKN
-22 VEKDLE
+22 VEKDLD
-28 EIRKQ
+28 EIRRY
-33 KSEIQQMKAEIINRL
+33 KSEVQQMKIDLIDHLEKGRYVRD
-48 DQGQYIR
+48 DQ
-55 DNNRVI
+55 RVI

-73 KSGTLWN
+73 KSGTLC
-80 GCSQVTIRANEINLE
+80 GSHSKIILRGTDICLDGIGAGAS
-95 GVGSGTTGIGTIV
+95 GVGSIV

-113 IQQIAVDPGS
+113 IRQIAVDPGM
-123 DGMESVV
+123 DGQENVA
-130 KPTSEIVSQ
+130 KDISEIVSQ
-139 AQSITLRG
+139 ARNVIIRSEKQ
-147 ETAEDF
+147 ANDV
-153 FPTGA
+153 FPTYGL
-158 PRSSKGIFLS
+158 SGTDGGITLS

-173 GINATKPCETLKEQL
+173 SLNATLPCETLKEKL
-188 ENQEKSLKTIISDLT
+188 EQEETALTTQANELK
-203 KEMNNAKSETSS
+203 KEASRAKSEVSS
-215 LITQLNSIAE
+215 LISQIDKLFDQDLMNLDE
-225 KNTMNADDIST
+225 TMT
-236 RTNFLDIDEL
+236 RTNYMDIEEL
-246 QEEFQH
+246 HEEIRNI
-252 VSFTLYTSMT
+252 SGTIYSAMT

-273 ANRQLNSI
+273 SNRQLNSI

-298 TTDTFISLRS
+298 STDTSISLRS

-323 TNDGAGIGLAGKEI
+323 SNDGAGIGLAGKEI
-337 RFTSYGND
+337 SLTSYGND
-345 GALIKDSNIY
+345 SALIKDSGIY

-385 VSKAIQVEA
+385 VSKEIQVEA

-406 KSLTQEGSFTE
+406 KSLT
-417 EKSLTQE
+417 KE

-453 KTVEVKAMDVD
+453 KAVEVKAMDVD

-488 GARDKKARSKSVQVA
+488 GARDKKARSKSIQVA

-532 ALSGSKTT
+532 ALSGNKTT

-555 DVTAGTV
+555 DVTAETV
-562 EMKNLKVDSSFKTP
+562 EMKNLKVNSSFKTP
-576 YTTEGVSVPGAPST
+576 YTTEGISVPGAPST
-590 AKLSAK
+590 AKLGAK

>member
-1 MDIIAAQFTNWQT
+1 MRKDITEQFTDWKS
-14 ALEDFQKS
+14 ALEKFQQNVK
-22 VEKDLE
+22 KDIE
-28 EIRKQ
+28 EIRSQ
-33 KSEIQQMKAEIINRL
+33 KDEIQRIKQDIL
-48 DQGQYIR
+48 DNLEKGRYIR
-55 DNNRVI
+55 DDNRII

-73 KSGTLWN
+73 KSGILW
-80 GCSQVTIRANEINLE
+80 GGGSKVVIRATNIDLE
-95 GVGSGTTGIGTIV
+95 GVGTGTSGIGSIV
-108 SRAAS
+108 SRAPS
-113 IQQIAVDPGS
+113 IRQIAVDPGK
-123 DGMESVV
+123 DGIEQVV
-130 KPTSEIVSQ
+130 KPISEIVSQ
-139 AQSITLRG
+139 AQNIVLRG
-147 ETAEDF
+147 E
-153 FPTGA
+153 
-158 PRSSKGIFLS
+158 
-168 TDGQI
+168 
-173 GINATKPCETLKEQL
+173 
-188 ENQEKSLKTIISDLT
+188 
-203 KEMNNAKSETSS
+203 
-215 LITQLNSIAE
+215 
-225 KNTMNADDIST
+225 NADDYFPQSSLSNSGSGIHLSTNGQISIDATLPCDTLSESLEQEEKALNTQINDLNQTASQAKSTVASLVSHMNELIEKDTLNSSEIET

-246 QEEFQH
+246 HYEFQQTT
-252 VSFTLYTSMT
+252 STLYNALTH
-262 RYFNVLSRLAE
+262 YFNSLSLLAE
-273 ANRQLNSI
+273 SNRQLAAV
-281 KEQKEAAGQL
+281 KEQKEAAKQL
-291 QSSFKEK
+291 KSSFEEQ

-337 RFTSYGND
+337 SLTSYGND
-345 GALIKDSNIY
+345 GALIKDSGIY

-406 KSLTQEGSFTE
+406 KSLT
-417 EKSLTQE
+417 KE

-488 GARDKKARSKSVQVA
+488 GARDKKTRSKSVQVA

-540 LYGEMTSQGKTTFKS
+540 LYGEMTSQGKSTFKS

-576 YTTEGVSVPGAPST
+576 YTTEGISVPGAPST

>member
-1 MDIIAAQFTNWQT
+1 
-14 ALEDFQKS
+14 
-22 VEKDLE
+22 
-28 EIRKQ
+28 
-33 KSEIQQMKAEIINRL
+33 
-48 DQGQYIR
+48 
-55 DNNRVI
+55 
-61 ISAPEIIIGNVD
+61 
-73 KSGTLWN
+73 
-80 GCSQVTIRANEINLE
+80 
-95 GVGSGTTGIGTIV
+95 
-108 SRAAS
+108 
-113 IQQIAVDPGS
+113 
-123 DGMESVV
+123 
-130 KPTSEIVSQ
+130 
-139 AQSITLRG
+139 
-147 ETAEDF
+147 
-153 FPTGA
+153 
-158 PRSSKGIFLS
+158 
-168 TDGQI
+168 
-173 GINATKPCETLKEQL
+173 
-188 ENQEKSLKTIISDLT
+188 
-203 KEMNNAKSETSS
+203 
-215 LITQLNSIAE
+215 
-225 KNTMNADDIST
+225 
-236 RTNFLDIDEL
+236 
-246 QEEFQH
+246 
-252 VSFTLYTSMT
+252 MT

-298 TTDTFISLRS
+298 STDTFISLRS

-394 VDYETKDDKTEE
+394 VDYEMKDDK
-406 KSLTQEGSFTE
+406 TE

-473 AAGSSLLLLAEKVYA
+473 AAGSSLFLLAEKVYA
-488 GARDKKARSKSVQVA
+488 GARDKKTRSKSVQVA

>member
-80 GCSQVTIRANEINLE
+80 GCSQVTIRANQINLE

-158 PRSSKGIFLS
+158 PRHSKGIFLS

-173 GINATKPCETLKEQL
+173 GINATKPCETLKKQL

-298 TTDTFISLRS
+298 STDTFISLRS
-308 ENISLTSTDG
+308 ESISLTSTDG

-337 RFTSYGND
+337 SLTSYGND

-406 KSLTQEGSFTE
+406 KSLTQEGSFT
-417 EKSLTQE
+417 
-424 GSFTLRAEKI
+424 LRAEKI

-453 KTVEVKAMDVD
+453 KTVEVKTMDVD
-464 KEKRTDKEL
+464 KEKRTDKGL

-488 GARDKKARSKSVQVA
+488 GARDKKTRSKSVQVA

-517 QQDGK
+517 QQDSK
-522 AILQLSGGDA
+522 AILQLSGGDT

-540 LYGEMTSQGKTTFKS
+540 LYGEMTSQGKSTFKS

-576 YTTEGVSVPGAPST
+576 YTTEGISVPGAPST

>member
-1 MDIIAAQFTNWQT
+1 MRKDITEQFTDWQS
-14 ALEDFQKS
+14 ALEKFQQNVK
-22 VEKDLE
+22 KDIE
-28 EIRKQ
+28 EIRSQ
-33 KSEIQQMKAEIINRL
+33 KDEIQRIKQDIL
-48 DQGQYIR
+48 DNLEKGRYIR
-55 DNNRVI
+55 DDNRII

-73 KSGTLWN
+73 KSGILW
-80 GCSQVTIRANEINLE
+80 GGGSKVVIRATNIDLE
-95 GVGSGTTGIGTIV
+95 GVGTGTSGIGSIV
-108 SRAAS
+108 SRAPS
-113 IQQIAVDPGS
+113 IRQIAVDPGK
-123 DGMESVV
+123 DGIEQIV
-130 KPTSEIVSQ
+130 KPISEIVSQ
-139 AQSITLRG
+139 AQNIVLRG
-147 ETAEDF
+147 E
-153 FPTGA
+153 
-158 PRSSKGIFLS
+158 
-168 TDGQI
+168 
-173 GINATKPCETLKEQL
+173 
-188 ENQEKSLKTIISDLT
+188 
-203 KEMNNAKSETSS
+203 
-215 LITQLNSIAE
+215 
-225 KNTMNADDIST
+225 NADDYFPQSSLSNSGSGIHLSTNGQISIDATLPCDTLSESLEQEEKTLNTQINDLNQTASQAKSTVASLVSHMNELIEKDTLNSSEIET

-246 QEEFQH
+246 HYEFQQTT
-252 VSFTLYTSMT
+252 STLYNALTH
-262 RYFNVLSRLAE
+262 YFNSLSLLAE
-273 ANRQLNSI
+273 SNRQLAAV
-281 KEQKEAAGQL
+281 KEQKEAAKQL
-291 QSSFKEK
+291 KSSFKEQ

-337 RFTSYGND
+337 SLTSYGND

-394 VDYETKDDKTEE
+394 VDYETKDDK
-406 KSLTQEGSFTE
+406 TE

-488 GARDKKARSKSVQVA
+488 GARDKKTRSKSVQVA

>member
-1 MDIIAAQFTNWQT
+1 MRTIAEQFKYWQE
-14 ALEDFQKS
+14 ALDDFQKN
-22 VEKDLE
+22 VEKDLD
-28 EIRKQ
+28 EIRRY
-33 KSEIQQMKAEIINRL
+33 KSEVQQMKIDLIDHLEKGRYVRD
-48 DQGQYIR
+48 DQ
-55 DNNRVI
+55 RVI

-73 KSGTLWN
+73 KSGTLCGSN
-80 GCSQVTIRANEINLE
+80 SRIILRGTDISLDGVGAGAS
-95 GVGSGTTGIGTIV
+95 GVGSIV

-113 IQQIAVDPGS
+113 IRQIAVDPGM
-123 DGMESVV
+123 DGQENVA
-130 KPTSEIVSQ
+130 KGISEIVSQ
-139 AQSITLRG
+139 ARNVIIRSEKQ
-147 ETAEDF
+147 ANDV
-153 FPTGA
+153 FPTYGL
-158 PRSSKGIFLS
+158 SGTDGGITLS

-173 GINATKPCETLKEQL
+173 SLNATLPCETLKERL
-188 ENQEKSLKTIISDLT
+188 EQEETALTTQTNDLK
-203 KEMNNAKSETSS
+203 KEASQAKSEVSS
-215 LITQLNSIAE
+215 LISQIDKLFDQDLMNLDE
-225 KNTMNADDIST
+225 TMT
-236 RTNFLDIDEL
+236 RTNYMDIEEL
-246 QEEFQH
+246 HEEIRNI
-252 VSFTLYTSMT
+252 SGTIYTSMT

-298 TTDTFISLRS
+298 STDTFISLRS

-337 RFTSYGND
+337 SLTSYGND
-345 GALIKDSNIY
+345 GALIKDSGIY

-406 KSLTQEGSFTE
+406 KSLT
-417 EKSLTQE
+417 KE

-488 GARDKKARSKSVQVA
+488 GARDKKTRSKSVQVA

-540 LYGEMTSQGKTTFKS
+540 LYGEMTSQGKSTFKS

-576 YTTEGVSVPGAPST
+576 YTTEGISVPGAPST